1 MLEREN
7 RNLLKD
13 MLRMGLLILMI
24 GGVLFLYLLQKLRS
38 RDQDTEIQ
46 RLVEQQMRV
55 IREINRVEYEIE
67 RLRRPGVYGPEQR
80 RQE

>member
-1 MLEREN
+1 LPNGWRKRMLEREN
-7 RNLLKD
+7 RTLLKD

-38 RDQDTEIQ
+38 RDQDTVIQ

-67 RLRRPGVYGPEQR
+67 RIRRPGV
-80 RQE
+80 

>member
-7 RNLLKD
+7 RTLLKD

-38 RDQDTEIQ
+38 RDQDTVIQ

-67 RLRRPGVYGPEQR
+67 RIRRPGV
-80 RQE
+80 